1 MKILKHGGVF
11 MISEVLNNAINEQI
25 NYEFYSAHLYLAM
38 AAYCESQDLPGFAN
52 FFKVQVQEENFHAMK
67 FFDYI
72 NQRNGRV
79 KLLSINGP
87 KNEYSSVL
95 DTFKDGLE
103 HEQEVTKR
111 IYKLSDIAMDERD
124 HATISFLKWF
134 IDEQVEEESTFDSII
149 KKLSRIKDDTSAL
162 YMLDAELAAR
172 TFTPPTT
179 AQA

>member
-1 MKILKHGGVF
+1 

-25 NYEFYSAHLYLAM
+25 KYEFYSAHLYLAM

-52 FFKVQVQEENFHAMK
+52 FFKVQSQEENFHAMK

-79 KLLSINGP
+79 RLFSLDEP
-87 KNEYSSVL
+87 KNDYDSIL
-95 DTFKDGLE
+95 DTFKDGYA
-103 HEQEVTKR
+103 HEQVVTKR
-111 IYKLSDIAMDERD
+111 IYHLSDLAMDERD
-124 HATISFLKWF
+124 HATMSFLKWF
-134 IDEQVEEESTFDSII
+134 IDEQVEEESNFDSII

-172 TFTPPTT
+172 VFTPPP
-179 AQA
+179 AVQA